1 MRRADGAE
9 RYLPYDLLVGAD
21 GIRSAVRAGLVSC
34 HRDFECSVSDI
45 FARFKSVHVARPP
58 TLAAQTVVVFPQV
71 WGYSVGRVCVQEGV
85 GSGSGPS
92 T

>member
-1 MRRADGAE
+1 MMFVDPDARRIFVRRGDGAE

-21 GIRSAVRAGLVSC
+21 GIRSAVRSGLVAN

-45 FARFKSVHVARPP
+45 FSKFKSVHVNLP
-58 TLAAQTVVVFPQV
+58 AALCCDLENIA
-71 WGYSVGRVCVQEGV
+71 SVAFIFKIA
-85 GSGSGPS
+85 